1 MDCFRF
7 LTVLRRLFGR
17 NASGDACMV
26 VVRSRDGGGRGGTS
40 WRGTLCCPW
49 NDGAAWNDGATWNIA
64 VRTGL
69 IRCAPG
75 PLVRTAKVFRH
86 SRAHESPFYARDHR
100 RAHGMRS
107 RCERESPH
115 GTEVK
120 RGNAQEVPGPGVVVD
135 GRRDRHGGGPG
146 RRWQW
151 QWLKTK
157 YRPSHLRPCAAH
169 FPL

>member
-1 MDCFRF
+1 M
-7 LTVLRRLFGR
+7 
-17 NASGDACMV
+17 
-26 VVRSRDGGGRGGTS
+26 
-40 WRGTLCCPW
+40 
-49 NDGAAWNDGATWNIA
+49 AAWNDGATWNIA

-151 QWLKTK
+151 LKTI
-157 YRPSHLRPCAAH
+157 YRPSHLRHCPADAGGRCPGGDRGKILRTHKGRCAETGIALAATLH
-169 FPL
+169 ALDGLYLHLHEVR